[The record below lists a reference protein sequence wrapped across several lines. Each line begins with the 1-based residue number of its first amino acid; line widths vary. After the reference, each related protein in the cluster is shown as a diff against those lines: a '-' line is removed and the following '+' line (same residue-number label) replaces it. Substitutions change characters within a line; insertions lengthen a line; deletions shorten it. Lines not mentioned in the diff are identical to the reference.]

1 MGNDII
7 TVLINCENGIEE
19 LKETIHSLQN
29 QKDNFWEKT
38 SVIALFDEKAE
49 QESRTEQEA
58 YLNSME
64 TDRGKIRVLGCQNIW
79 NGYEEAMEQVD
90 SPYLILMNS
99 GDAVEDE
106 ALVRT
111 CASLEKHS
119 QEADLVMMNCLNR
132 GKKVREGVTSRKD
145 ASGKVEKCYCVSLN
159 VLDDIGMVPGY
170 WDALVW
176 KTEAV
181 RGMRFDQR
189 HGAETKIELIY
200 RILDRGPER
209 VTVDMR
215 TI

>member
-38 SVIALFDEKAE
+38 AVIALFDEKAE

-64 TDRGKIRVLGCQNIW
+64 ADRGKIRVLGCQNIW
-79 NGYEEAMEQVD
+79 NGYEEAMEQAD

-106 ALVRT
+106 ADGIDVRRG
-111 CASLEKHS
+111 LDG
-119 QEADLVMMNCLNR
+119 ADQAEQLRR
-132 GKKVREGVTSRKD
+132 GIGREHGL
-145 ASGKVEKCYCVSLN
+145 G
-159 VLDDIGMVPGY
+159 
-170 WDALVW
+170 
-176 KTEAV
+176 
-181 RGMRFDQR
+181 
-189 HGAETKIELIY
+189 HGAVFQLGEL
-200 RILDRGPER
+200 RDAK
-209 VTVDMR
+209 VTQDKV
-215 TI
+215 TLAV